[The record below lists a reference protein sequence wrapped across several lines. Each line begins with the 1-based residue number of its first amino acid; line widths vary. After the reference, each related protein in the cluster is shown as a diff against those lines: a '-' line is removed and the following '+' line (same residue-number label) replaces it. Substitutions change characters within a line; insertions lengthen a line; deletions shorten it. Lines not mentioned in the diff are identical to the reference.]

1 MTTISTRRGPP
12 GCLSPSKGSMHRMAR
27 HQRVQAAYLLYGL
40 LGYVFL
46 YLPVFLLMFFSFNR
60 SAAGSLPFTGFTL
73 KWYRDLFADF
83 LVIDAFWNSLKVALV
98 SSVLATIIGTAAAFP
113 MARLTFRFKEA
124 LRIAFILPIMVPGLL
139 IGIALLIFFSS
150 WLDLRLSLAT
160 VIAGHVVFTTPF
172 VVLVVTARLLDFDYH
187 LEWAAAD
194 LGATPFNT
202 LRYVTFPLIFPGVL
216 AGALF
221 AFTLSL
227 DEFIITFFTIG
238 PESTLPMYIFSQ
250 VKFGI
255 TPKINA
261 LATLLFVG
269 SIVILTG
276 TFYMLT
282 RRGTS
287 KQ

>member
-1 MTTISTRRGPP
+1 MNTLTRQR
-12 GCLSPSKGSMHRMAR
+12 RM
-27 HQRVQAAYLLYGL
+27 QIIFILYGIF
-40 LGYVFL
+40 GYLFL
-46 YLPVFLLMFFSFNR
+46 YVPVFLLILFSFNQ

-73 KWYRDLFADF
+73 KWYSDLFADF
-83 LVIDAFWNSLKVALV
+83 LVIDAFWTSLKVAIASSLV
-98 SSVLATIIGTAAAFP
+98 ATIIGSAAAFP
-113 MARLTFRFKEA
+113 MARLVFRFKDA
-124 LRIAFILPIMVPGLL
+124 LRIFFTLPIMVPGLL

-150 WLDLRLSLAT
+150 WLDLGLSLGT

-172 VVLVVTARLLDFDYH
+172 VILVVTARLLDFDYR
-187 LEWAAAD
+187 LEWAASD
-194 LGATPFNT
+194 LGATPFET
-202 LRYVTFPLIFPGVL
+202 FRYVTFPLIFPGVL

-261 LATLLFVG
+261 LATILFVG
-269 SIVILTG
+269 SIVILVG

-282 RRGTS
+282 RHEG
-287 KQ
+287 KK

>member
-1 MTTISTRRGPP
+1 MNMLTG
-12 GCLSPSKGSMHRMAR
+12 
-27 HQRVQAAYLLYGL
+27 HQRGRIIFLLYGI
-40 LGYVFL
+40 LGYIFL
-46 YLPVFLLMFFSFNR
+46 YLPVFLLIFFSFNE
-60 SAAGSLPFTGFTL
+60 SQTGSLPFTGFSL

-83 LVIDAFWNSLKVALV
+83 LVISAFWTSLKVACAT
-98 SSVLATIIGTAAAFP
+98 SFLATIIGTAAAFP
-113 MARLTFRFKEA
+113 MARLAFRFKNT
-124 LRIAFILPIMVPGLL
+124 LRLIFTLPIMVPGLL
-139 IGIALLIFFSS
+139 TGIALLIFFSS
-150 WLDLRLSLAT
+150 WLNIGLSLTT
-160 VIAGHVVFTTPF
+160 VIIGHVVFTTPF

-194 LGATPFNT
+194 LGADPVETF
-202 LRYVTFPLIFPGVL
+202 RHVTFPLIFPGVL

-261 LATLLFVG
+261 LATLLFFGSIIILVG
-269 SIVILTG
+269 S
-276 TFYMLT
+276 FYTLT
-282 RRGTS
+282 RRQGH
-287 KQ
+287 Q

>member
-1 MTTISTRRGPP
+1 MSVMTRQGRT
-12 GCLSPSKGSMHRMAR
+12 
-27 HQRVQAAYLLYGL
+27 QAAFRLYGI
-40 LGYVFL
+40 LGYIFL

-60 SAAGSLPFTGFTL
+60 SSAGSLPFTGFTL

-83 LVIDAFWNSLKVALV
+83 LVISAFWNSLKVAF
-98 SSVLATIIGTAAAFP
+98 ATSLISTVIGTIAAFP

-124 LRIAFILPIMVPGLL
+124 LRIIFILPIMVPGLL

-160 VIAGHVVFTTPF
+160 VIVGHIIFTTPF
-172 VVLVVTARLLDFDYH
+172 VLLVVTARLLDFNYL

-202 LRYVTFPLIFPGVL
+202 LRYVTFPLISPGVL

-261 LATLLFVG
+261 LATLLFLG
-269 SIVILTG
+269 SIVILTS
-276 TFYMLT
+276 TFYTLT
-282 RRGTS
+282 RRGQQET
-287 KQ
+287 

>member
-1 MTTISTRRGPP
+1 MNT
-12 GCLSPSKGSMHRMAR
+12 LAR
-27 HQRVQAAYLLYGL
+27 HRVRLIFLGYGL
-40 LGYVFL
+40 LGFLFL
-46 YLPVFLLMFFSFNR
+46 YLPVLLLILFSFNR
-60 SAAGSLPFTGFTL
+60 SPAGSLPFTGFTL
-73 KWYRDLFADF
+73 DWYRDLFADF
-83 LVIDAFWNSLKVALV
+83 LVIDAFWTSLKVALATAL
-98 SSVLATIIGTAAAFP
+98 LATIIGTAAAFP
-113 MARLTFRFKEA
+113 MARLVFRFKET
-124 LRIAFILPIMVPGLL
+124 LRLLFTLPMMVPGLL

-150 WLDLRLSLAT
+150 WLKLELTLAT

-172 VVLVVTARLLDFDYH
+172 VVLVVTARLLDFDTR

-194 LGATPFNT
+194 LGATPWNT
-202 LRYVTFPLIFPGVL
+202 FRYVTLPLIVPGVL

-261 LATLLFVG
+261 LATMLFAG
-269 SIVILTG
+269 SILILLG
-276 TFYMLT
+276 TFYALT
-282 RRGTS
+282 RREG
-287 KQ
+287 K